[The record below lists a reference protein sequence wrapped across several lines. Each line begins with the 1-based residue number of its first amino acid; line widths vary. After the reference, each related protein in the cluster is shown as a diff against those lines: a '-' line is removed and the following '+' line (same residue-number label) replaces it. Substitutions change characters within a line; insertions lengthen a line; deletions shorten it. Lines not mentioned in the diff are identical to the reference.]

1 VRLAEH
7 KARQVLTY
15 VHSRS
20 RRPSGAAMRMVRL
33 SRDASKQDE
42 ARELLAP
49 VYRSVEP
56 RPSSSLIHRQC
67 LDRSFLF
74 AKPTTSF
81 ARSTD
86 GDRLLTA
93 IIDQQICLMLH
104 DGERVSW
111 TWLWGFPNR
120 EVPMCVTSAFTMSDR
135 GRRRSATSSPPAT
148 LARTR
153 GGFAASEQANQ
164 AVYVLPGTELSLHSF
179 AQ

>member
-1 VRLAEH
+1 
-7 KARQVLTY
+7 
-15 VHSRS
+15 
-20 RRPSGAAMRMVRL
+20 MRMVRL

-93 IIDQQICLMLH
+93 DQQICLMLH
-104 DGERVSW
+104 DGEMGKLDLVVGLSQW
-111 TWLWGFPNR
+111 
-120 EVPMCVTSAFTMSDR
+120 EVPICATTASTMSDR

-148 LARTR
+148 LARPR
-153 GGFAASEQANQ
+153 GGLQHRNKQTCRSAFCQGRSCRFTAS
-164 AVYVLPGTELSLHSF
+164 LSETD
-179 AQ
+179 APEKQ